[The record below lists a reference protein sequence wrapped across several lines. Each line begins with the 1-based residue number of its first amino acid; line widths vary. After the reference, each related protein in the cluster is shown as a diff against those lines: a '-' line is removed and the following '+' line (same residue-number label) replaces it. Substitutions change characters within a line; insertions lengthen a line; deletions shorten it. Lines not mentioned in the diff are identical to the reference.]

1 MSSST
6 DQPVRRETDGVS
18 SYASLTPLPGSGPH
32 YGDGTPAGNPP
43 AAARRAEHL
52 RDGQRDHDPNIELLL
67 ELEQAVV
74 SRTVVGRAQGIL
86 MERHHLTAE
95 QAFTRLRITS
105 QHLNR
110 KLREVAEELVDTGR
124 EALPE
129 EQLRSLCDGR

>member
-6 DQPVRRETDGVS
+6 DQPVRRETDGVPA
-18 SYASLTPLPGSGPH
+18 YASRTPLPGSGPH
-32 YGDGTPAGNPP
+32 YGDGTPAGSPS
-43 AAARRAEHL
+43 AARRADQP
-52 RDGQRDHDPNIELLL
+52 RDGQRDHDSNVELLL

-95 QAFTRLRITS
+95 QAFTRLRVTS

-110 KLREVAEELVDTGR
+110 KLREVAEELVDTGQ
-124 EALPE
+124 EALSE